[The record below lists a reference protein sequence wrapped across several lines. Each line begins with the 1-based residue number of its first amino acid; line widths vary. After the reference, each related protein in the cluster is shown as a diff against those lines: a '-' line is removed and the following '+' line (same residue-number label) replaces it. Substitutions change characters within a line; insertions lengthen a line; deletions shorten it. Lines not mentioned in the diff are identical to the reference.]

1 MTVAMVRGC
10 ENGRKGVKGA
20 TRKKRLEPQMD
31 ADERGLR
38 KFDGFLC
45 ALCAFAAVLLSGC
58 VDQQKEIAQYRQIL
72 NEDAPSATPALERG
86 EELTLVRALFLAN
99 QDNERLAIRGEDYVQ
114 ALNDKARAF
123 ANFLPTI
130 SLQPGYTIVD
140 NAAAAS
146 AASAAG
152 RPVGTSGGFKQ
163 VGKTLRRFEAPV
175 VGTQNL
181 FRGFRDLA
189 SLQASDWTI
198 EQRRQ
203 LLLDA
208 QATLL
213 LDVAQAYYQVLKSEA
228 NVDVLRKSLEAQQER
243 VRDARGRLD
252 AGTGKPLDLAQAE
265 AQAASTRVTLVQAQ
279 GDAANGRTVL
289 AFLIGQPEVSGPLR
303 DEYEVPAE
311 WGVIGA
317 LLDQAWNSREDYH
330 AAQAVVEAA
339 KYDVEAAI
347 GQYYPS
353 VTLNVAGYLYR
364 EAFSDA
370 SKWNA
375 LLAVNLPI
383 FSAGVI
389 EADVRS
395 AWSRLRQAA
404 MEQSLVRRQV
414 EEEVRERYQDL
425 QTSTEK
431 LRELGAQIRA
441 AAEAYRQAKA
451 GFDAGTA
458 IFLDVLTAQDTLLN
472 SQLEL
477 TTETFSQKV
486 AFLNLLRATG
496 RLKLSLARTAATR
509 ATTGPTTLPAATTRK
524 VDGE

>member
-1 MTVAMVRGC
+1 LKT
-10 ENGRKGVKGA
+10 
-20 TRKKRLEPQMD
+20 RLEPQMD
-31 ADERGLR
+31 ADGRGSKRALGLR
-38 KFDGFLC
+38 C
-45 ALCAFAAVLLSGC
+45 AWCAVAVVLLTGC
-58 VDQQKEIAQYRQIL
+58 VDQRREIEQYRSIL
-72 NEDAPSATPALERG
+72 REDAGGVTPALDRG
-86 EELTLVRALFLAN
+86 EELTLVRALLLAN

-114 ALNDKARAF
+114 ALNDKARVF
-123 ANFLPTI
+123 SNFLPTI
-130 SLQPGYTIVD
+130 TLQPGYTIVD

-146 AASAAG
+146 AAVGTG

-189 SLQASDWTI
+189 SLEASDWTI

-208 QATLL
+208 RATLL

-228 NVDVLRKSLEAQQER
+228 NIGVLRKSLEAQQER

-252 AGTGKPLDLAQAE
+252 AGTGKPLDMAQAE
-265 AQAASTRVTLVQAQ
+265 AQAAGTRVSLVQAQ

-311 WGVIGA
+311 WGTVEA
-317 LLDQAWNSREDYH
+317 LLDQAWAGREDYR

-339 KYDVEAAI
+339 VYGVKAAI
-347 GQYYPS
+347 GEYYPS
-353 VTLNVAGYLYR
+353 VTLNVAGYLFR
-364 EAFSDA
+364 ENFADA

-375 LLAVNLPI
+375 LLGVNLPI

-404 MEQSLVRRQV
+404 MEQSLLRRQV
-414 EEEVRERYQDL
+414 EEEVRERYQNL
-425 QTSTEK
+425 QTSAGK
-431 LRELGAQIRA
+431 LKELDAQIRA
-441 AAEAYRQAKA
+441 AAEAYRQARA
-451 GFDAGTA
+451 GFETGTA

-477 TTETFSQKV
+477 TTETFTQKV
-486 AFLNLLRATG
+486 AYLDLLRATG
-496 RLKLSLARTAATR
+496 RLNMSLVRKAATR
-509 ATTGPTTLPAATTRK
+509 ATTGPATLPAATTRPAQ
-524 VDGE
+524 